1 MRAIRITTPTVRRCC
16 AACRYGSD
24 EMVDRW
30 MHWVTDDWDSLQ
42 PGNYE
47 EHAAAAAAPDSNS
60 SNGSRSSSQQQVAV
74 GSARE

>member
-1 MRAIRITTPTVRRCC
+1 VLLLPC
-16 AACRYGSD
+16 ADRYGSD

-47 EHAAAAAAPDSNS
+47 EHAAAAA
-60 SNGSRSSSQQQVAV
+60 NGSSGSSSSTEAAAVAAAA
-74 GSARE
+74 GKASSSSSA